1 MDTLRHLHEAR
12 SAHRSASSTEKSQS
26 IKEKIMA
33 EDITLTAAQL
43 MVQCLENEGVEYIF
57 GLPGEENI
65 RLVDAIRDSTI
76 RFIVVRHEQGASF
89 MADIYGRVT
98 GKAGVCISTLGPGAI
113 NLLLGTAD
121 AFTDS
126 TPLVAISAQVG
137 LNRIYKETHQVVD
150 LLSMFKPVTKWAEM
164 IVGSAAVPEMVREA
178 FEKAQTSRPG
188 AVYLCVP
195 EDVEAIS
202 GLTGLHPLAQS
213 DEADSMP
220 GSAQIAHAAHV
231 LQGATKPIILAGHGA
246 VRDHAGDALVRFS
259 ERLRI
264 PVATTFMGKGIFH
277 DDHPNAL
284 GTMGFMQHDYVN
296 FGFDEADV
304 IVCVGYDLQE
314 FDPVRMNPDADKKIL
329 HLHRYPAEIDAHY
342 PVTVSVEGNLSA
354 ALDGLAATVPPKE
367 GVDAADRKIRNLLR
381 EELEYG
387 AYADAYP
394 VKPQRLVSDIREAMG
409 DSDIALVDT
418 GALKMWMARLYP
430 TYQPNTCL
438 ISNGLATMA
447 FAVPGAIGAKL
458 AYPDRKVLAVTG
470 DGSFLMNSQELETA
484 IRERVPFVVLIW
496 VDDAYGLIKWKMD
509 LELGHHSFVDFG
521 NPDLVKYAESFG
533 AKGYRVEAAAD
544 LLPTLKK
551 ALAEDVVSVVVCPV
565 DYSENI
571 RLTDKLGHLTQPI

>member
-1 MDTLRHLHEAR
+1 MEILRHQHEAET
-12 SAHRSASSTEKSQS
+12 AHRGASSEDKSQNT
-26 IKEKIMA
+26 KEKIMP
-33 EDITLTAAQL
+33 EDITLTTAQL
-43 MVQCLENEGVEYIF
+43 IVQCLENEGVEYIF

-65 RLVDAIRDSTI
+65 RFVDAVKDSTI

-150 LLSMFKPVTKWAEM
+150 LLSMFKPITKWAGM
-164 IVGSAAVPEMVREA
+164 IVGSAAIPEMVREA
-178 FEKAQTSRPG
+178 FEKAKTERPG

-202 GLTGLHPLAQS
+202 GLTGLRPLSQS
-213 DEADSMP
+213 YEADSMP
-220 GSAQIAHAAHV
+220 GPSQIAYASHV
-231 LQGATKPIILAGHGA
+231 LQAATKPIILAGHGA

-264 PVATTFMGKGIFH
+264 PVATTFMGKGIFP
-277 DDHPNAL
+277 DNHPNSL
-284 GTMGFMQHDYVN
+284 GTMGFMKHDYVN

-314 FDPVRMNPDADKKIL
+314 FDPVRMNPNADKKIL
-329 HLHRYPAEIDAHY
+329 HLHRYPAEIDTHY
-342 PVTVSVEGNLSA
+342 PVTVSVEGNISD
-354 ALDGLAATVPPKE
+354 ALDKLAAIVTPKE
-367 GVDAADRKIRNLLR
+367 GLDAADRKIRNLLK

-387 AYADAYP
+387 AHADAYP
-394 VKPQRLVSDIREAMG
+394 VKPQRLVSDIRAAMR

-418 GALKMWMARLYP
+418 GSLKMWMARLYP
-430 TYQPNTCL
+430 TNQPNTCV
-438 ISNGLATMA
+438 ISNGLSTMA

-484 IRERVPFVVLIW
+484 IREHIPFVVLIW
-496 VDDAYGLIKWKMD
+496 VDGAYGLIKWKMD

-521 NPDLVKYAESFG
+521 NPDFVKYAESFG
-533 AKGYRVEAAAD
+533 AKGYFIEAAAD

-571 RLTDKLGHLTQPI
+571 KLTNKLGQLMQPI